1 MESLP
6 FPLQILQ
13 GADKHDV
20 LELMVV
26 KVARS
31 QGHDE
36 VPEADQRGF
45 HVSEDA
51 HDHVTAEEGHGRLA
65 AGLVRAKKT
74 QKQRHHQSSVFL
86 ESNHTPR
93 RSTQLLDGWMA
104 EGWMDG

>member
-36 VPEADQRGF
+36 VPEADQRRF

-65 AGLVRAKKT
+65 AGLVRGKNPKSGAPIN
-74 QKQRHHQSSVFL
+74 QM
-86 ESNHTPR
+86 
-93 RSTQLLDGWMA
+93 LLCF
-104 EGWMDG
+104 

>member
-26 KVARS
+26 KVAGS

-51 HDHVTAEEGHGRLA
+51 HDHVAAEEGHGRLA

-74 QKQRHHQSSVFL
+74 PKAEAPVNQMLLVFL

-93 RSTQLLDGWMA
+93 RRCSYWMD
-104 EGWMDG
+104 GWMDG

>member
-1 MESLP
+1 MKSLP

-20 LELMVV
+20 LELVVV

-36 VPEADQRGF
+36 VPEADQRRF

-51 HDHVTAEEGHGRLA
+51 HNHVTAEERHGCLT
-65 AGLVRAKKT
+65 AGLRRTAN
-74 QKQRHHQSSVFL
+74 QKM
-86 ESNHTPR
+86 EAP
-93 RSTQLLDGWMA
+93 
-104 EGWMDG
+104 

>member
-1 MESLP
+1 MKRLP

-20 LELMVV
+20 LELVVV

-36 VPEADQRGF
+36 VPEADQRRF

-51 HDHVTAEEGHGRLA
+51 HDHVAAEEGHGCLV
-65 AGLVRAKKT
+65 AGLMRT
-74 QKQRHHQSSVFL
+74 EH
-86 ESNHTPR
+86 PR
-93 RSTQLLDGWMA
+93 MKCLQMQLT
-104 EGWMDG
+104 